1 MTGVESYVEKLRTAG
16 ADTGKVRDRM
26 DGLAD
31 RVQSQLDSLIAI
43 ISGDP
48 VFGKKFM
55 DDPKGLKYQL
65 EGAIEGTRTMA
76 KSWGK
81 LSDGQ
86 YQTATNVQLEEQKR
100 REQFGKIV

>member
-1 MTGVESYVEKLRTAG
+1 MDVESFVEKQRIAG
-16 ADTGKVRDRM
+16 TDTGKVRDRM
-26 DGLAD
+26 DALAD
-31 RVQSQLDSLIAI
+31 RVQAQLDSLIAI
-43 ISGDP
+43 VSSDP

-65 EGAIEGTRTMA
+65 EGAVEGTRTMA

-86 YQTATNVQLEEQKR
+86 FQNATNAEREEQKR
-100 REQFGKIV
+100 REQFENI